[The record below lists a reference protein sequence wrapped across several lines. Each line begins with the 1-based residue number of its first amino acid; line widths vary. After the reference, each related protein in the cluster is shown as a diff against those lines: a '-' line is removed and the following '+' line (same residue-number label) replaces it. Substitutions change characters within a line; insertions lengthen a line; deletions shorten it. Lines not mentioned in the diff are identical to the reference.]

1 MANPE
6 SSQRYFCWAISY
18 PSLDCILSRAPTSY
32 QGLFGRVQ
40 PISVEERGAS
50 ETALDTFRGE
60 NPRGESHQV
69 PRVCQSELW
78 AKDQVLSRAARMVG
92 RQVLRVLVDSLGLH
106 RDRILPPVREGR
118 RRLQQFSRG

>member
-32 QGLFGRVQ
+32 LGLFGRVQ

-50 ETALDTFRGE
+50 ETALDTFRGG

-69 PRVCQSELW
+69 PRVCQSEVW
-78 AKDQVLSRAARMVG
+78 AKGQVLSLAAQMVC
-92 RQVLRVLVDSLGLH
+92 RQGFRFLVSN
-106 RDRILPPVREGR
+106 
-118 RRLQQFSRG
+118 